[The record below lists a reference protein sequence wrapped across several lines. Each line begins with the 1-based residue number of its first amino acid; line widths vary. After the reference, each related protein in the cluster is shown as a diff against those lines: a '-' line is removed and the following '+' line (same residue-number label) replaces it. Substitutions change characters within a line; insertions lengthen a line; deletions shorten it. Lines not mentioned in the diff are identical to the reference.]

1 VENKNESRVFVKK
14 VRSPSEL
21 LSDVTKKDA
30 YGD

>member
-1 VENKNESRVFVKK
+1 VENNDEPRVFVKK
-14 VRSPSEL
+14 VKSPSEL